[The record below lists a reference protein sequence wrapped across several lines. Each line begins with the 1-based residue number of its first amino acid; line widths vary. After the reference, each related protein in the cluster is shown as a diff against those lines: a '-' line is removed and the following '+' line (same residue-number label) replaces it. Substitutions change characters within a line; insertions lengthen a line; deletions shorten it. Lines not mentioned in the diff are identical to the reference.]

1 MCSTEQSLM
10 TLSGLTKVLQKSRR
24 MKRPFSSE
32 SEIQQILQITVIFR
46 FSSWWQEKNMEGRV
60 ALH

>member
-1 MCSTEQSLM
+1 MMCSTEQSLM

-32 SEIQQILQITVIFR
+32 SEIQQILQIAVIFR
-46 FSSWWQEKNMEGRV
+46 FSS
-60 ALH
+60 